1 MKEIIDLTWSHRAKW
16 RLIGT
21 KLGIDTSTLDAID
34 EDDKKVEHCLINLID
49 VWLKAGSK
57 STRADI
63 TDALRSLRVA
73 GN

>member
-1 MKEIIDLTWSHRAKW
+1 MKEIIDLTQPHCAKW

-34 EDDKKVEHCLINLID
+34 EDNDKVIDCLLGLIH
-49 VWLKAGSK
+49 VRLRSAELL
-57 STRADI
+57 TRADI